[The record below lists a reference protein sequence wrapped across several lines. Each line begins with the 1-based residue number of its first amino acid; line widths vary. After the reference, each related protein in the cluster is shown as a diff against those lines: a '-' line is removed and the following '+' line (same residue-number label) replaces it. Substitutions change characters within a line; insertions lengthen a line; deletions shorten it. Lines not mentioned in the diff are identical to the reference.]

1 MIVFLKG
8 YTSGTEYSGGCTFEE
23 AMDISFGKNLSSFDH
38 VHAGRSGTGYWS
50 ETGNSCLGAANSD
63 LLKICSIVGLIWI
76 GKGLLMRRA
85 RDINRHA
92 KDGGLKIWQN

>member
-1 MIVFLKG
+1 MVAQALGSLANKLDLK
-8 YTSGTEYSGGCTFEE
+8 TSGTEYSGGCTFEE

-63 LLKICSIVGLIWI
+63 LLKICSVDMDR
-76 GKGLLMRRA
+76 KGCLC
-85 RDINRHA
+85 
-92 KDGGLKIWQN
+92 GEPET